1 MLRYKCFT
9 MFLAVV
15 VLNAFVFTSSVSAT
29 SNGTKRAEKVKAAVA
44 KLGSGPDEKV
54 KLKLSDGT
62 KLNGYVSEIKA
73 ESFSVTNERTGVVTQ
88 VGYANA
94 KQIRGNNLSTKAKVA
109 IGLGILLGII
119 IAVALLSDDII

>member
-1 MLRYKCFT
+1 